1 MKWIHVALKWTSLW
15 LRMGKLLHA
24 GMALGKE
31 GIFSL
36 YKLKK
41 GRGEKNNKGRENKV
55 TNLNGMAL

>member
-31 GIFSL
+31 GIFKCGIKMVL
-36 YKLKK
+36 FMA
-41 GRGEKNNKGRENKV
+41 EN
-55 TNLNGMAL
+55 G

>member
-1 MKWIHVALKWTSLW
+1 MLAWHWEKKEYSNVALKWSSLW

-31 GIFSL
+31 GIFNS

-41 GRGEKNNKGRENKV
+41 GRKIKLR
-55 TNLNGMAL
+55 T